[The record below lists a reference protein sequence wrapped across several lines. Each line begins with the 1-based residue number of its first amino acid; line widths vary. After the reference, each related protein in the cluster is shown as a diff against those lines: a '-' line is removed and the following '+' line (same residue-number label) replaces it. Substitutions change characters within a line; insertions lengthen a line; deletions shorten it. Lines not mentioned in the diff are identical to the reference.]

1 LPKLRLSATGL
12 AANRGGRRIFSNL
25 SFTLSAGETLVVTGP
40 NGAGKSTLLRL
51 VAGLLDSAE
60 GRIELDPS
68 PDNTRGECVHYLGHL
83 DALKPA
89 LSLTENLRFWQRLW
103 RSDANDIGSSL
114 ARVGIAHL
122 ASLPLRT
129 FSAGQRRRAAIA
141 RLLLAPRPVW
151 LLDEPTSSLDADGEA
166 MLAGLVTEH
175 VASGGVAIVATH
187 RPLAITPTTMLTLR
201 ALEAA

>member
-1 LPKLRLSATGL
+1 MNLSASGL
-12 AANRGGRRIFSNL
+12 AANRSGRRIFSNL
-25 SFTLSAGETLVVTGP
+25 SFTLSAGETLAVTDP

-51 VAGLLDSAE
+51 VAGLLEPAE
-60 GRIELDPS
+60 GRIELNPS
-68 PDNTRGECVHYLGHL
+68 PDNSRGESVHYLGHL

-103 RSDANDIGSSL
+103 RWGAGDIAPSL
-114 ARVGIAHL
+114 ERVGIAHL
-122 ASLPLRT
+122 ASLPVRT

-141 RLLLAPRPVW
+141 RLLLAPRSIW

-175 VASGGVAIVATH
+175 VASGGIAIVATH
-187 RPLAITPTTMLTLR
+187 RPLAITPRATLTLR
-201 ALEAA
+201 ASGAA